1 MTTAHITSAPITP
14 APLSDP
20 TRKSSVTDSIDR
32 LQSVTAVTGGQEDAM
47 TGLGRAVADE
57 LSAAA
62 AKLSTT
68 APEATAPSQLSS
80 ASTAA
85 SLPGTLSVV
94 PAAAAQPT
102 PAWPVDGASDPTGT
116 ALGGALQIVNTFVIP
131 NSDYDAA
138 LSQQVGFFVYN
149 GGIIFFPGFVT
160 TLGNVTTNAGVTWA
174 SWRITKRCMSGRA
187 GSSARFSGQLRRLVG
202 RRRHRRDGGLID

>member
-1 MTTAHITSAPITP
+1 
-14 APLSDP
+14 
-20 TRKSSVTDSIDR
+20 
-32 LQSVTAVTGGQEDAM
+32 M

-131 NSDYDAA
+131 NADYDAA

-160 TLGNVTTNAGVTWA
+160 TLGNGTTNAGGHVGVVEDHEAVHVWQ
-174 SWRITKRCMSGRA
+174 SRIFGPFFQVSYVAWLA
-187 GSSARFSGQLRRLVG
+187 GGAIVG
-202 RRRHRRDGGLID
+202 TAV

>member
-1 MTTAHITSAPITP
+1 MLTVVSGI
-14 APLSDP
+14 
-20 TRKSSVTDSIDR
+20 
-32 LQSVTAVTGGQEDAM
+32 
-47 TGLGRAVADE
+47 VARE
-57 LSAAA
+57 LSIYDFNDPRGV
-62 AKLSTT
+62 TT
-68 APEATAPSQLSS
+68 FLLDYSR
-80 ASTAA
+80 
-85 SLPGTLSVV
+85 G
-94 PAAAAQPT
+94 
-102 PAWPVDGASDPTGT
+102 PTGT

-187 GSSARFSGQLRRLVG
+187 GSSARFSRSATSPGWQAAPS
-202 RRRHRRDGGLID
+202 